1 MWGLNTGNKFMILL
15 MLIKCQGLAALQ
27 QSAGSY
33 CQVIYLHCLK
43 KKNEEIL
50 LLAFHKD
57 LGSFRELS
65 HWILWVCVAFA
76 GQR

>member
-1 MWGLNTGNKFMILL
+1 MGIKYGKQVHDPSDADKMPRSCCFTTECWFLL
-15 MLIKCQGLAALQ
+15 SGDLPSLF
-27 QSAGSY
+27 
-33 CQVIYLHCLK
+33 K
-43 KKNEEIL
+43 KEIL
-50 LLAFHKD
+50 LLAFYKD